1 MSRILIIYYSR
12 TGNTEKMAEL
22 VSEGV
27 KKESVEVVCKKVD
40 EVTVEELVDY
50 DGIIVGTPVYYGSMA
65 SELKKLF
72 DDSVK
77 LHGKLEGK
85 IGGAFSTSVNIGG
98 GNETAIMDILKCM
111 LIHGMIIQG
120 VAKGDHYGPVAIGA
134 PDERSSKQCIKYG
147 QRIARLVKLIL
158 SNK

>member
-1 MSRILIIYYSR
+1 
-12 TGNTEKMAEL
+12 
-22 VSEGV
+22 
-27 KKESVEVVCKKVD
+27 
-40 EVTVEELVDY
+40 

-111 LIHGMIIQG
+111 LIHGMVIQG

-134 PDERSSKQCIKYG
+134 PGERSSEQCIKYG